1 MGKGLVGPSNL
12 VAQTHFAIA
21 ENVGDV
27 LAKEEVWLVVG
38 ELCGLGLGIGILVK
52 EHCCPTF
59 IFFTE
64 TKEIITRLSSN
75 RDMLC
80 YLVSCTT
87 ESFATNS

>member
-52 EHCCPTF
+52 ERCCPTF
-59 IFFTE
+59 FF
-64 TKEIITRLSSN
+64 SQ
-75 RDMLC
+75 RDHNQIVIQQRHAVLF
-80 YLVSCTT
+80 
-87 ESFATNS
+87 SFMHN